1 MAELWDSQKQSL
13 AALSDVRV
21 TTTKLIRRVTRQQLD
36 RNVAAEAE
44 VEAEANVAANMAA
57 EVKAEEAARA
67 VAQPTADAHT
77 AAAAAAATA
86 AARCMGTSVGRG
98 VVDFICSPSAPTKPD
113 SETGEP
119 QQEPEDFSGGYSRC
133 MAEDGVHPNAEG
145 YSIWATHIGTALGD
159 LLIRDQ
165 AAAEEAA
172 AVAPRAV
179 AVAH

>member
-21 TTTKLIRRVTRQQLD
+21 TTTKLIRRVTRRQLD
-36 RNVAAEAE
+36 RDVVAEADADADAAETNVAAEVK
-44 VEAEANVAANMAA
+44 VEPEG
-57 EVKAEEAARA
+57 RA
-67 VAQPTADAHT
+67 MVHTTADAQT
-77 AAAAAAATA
+77 AAAAAAA
-86 AARCMGTSVGRG
+86 ARRMGASMGRG

-159 LLIRDQ
+159 LLIKDQ
-165 AAAEEAA
+165 AVAEAA
-172 AVAPRAV
+172 AAAAAAPRAV
-179 AVAH
+179 AP

>member
-77 AAAAAAATA
+77 AAAAAATA